1 MATRTGGVTDRD
13 HVVVVG
19 ASLAGTTFVDTLRR
33 RGFGGRVTL
42 VGAEP
47 HAAYNRPALSK
58 GVLAGTDDLADITL
72 PPLSCEVDER
82 IGTAAVALDQDRRE
96 IVLAGGDRIG
106 YDRLAITTGARARR
120 LADLGAADPGVD
132 ETTFRHLGDA
142 LALDRLLTARPHV
155 LVVGA
160 GILGMELA
168 SACLDRGSTVTLVDR
183 QPPLHAQLG
192 PYLAD
197 LLGAAAERRG
207 ARIAHDPGGVRL
219 RATADGTPIAELADG
234 RRFGGDLVLSAVGC
248 LPEVE
253 WLRSSG
259 LSVEG
264 GIAVD
269 TRCRVSTTV
278 VAAGDVAAFP
288 TARGPRRTPLWNA
301 ALEQARTAAAALLDG
316 DAAAPLVPDPL
327 FWTEQFGLKVRVS
340 GPMPAAGE
348 PTVVEGDSPV
358 DGGLLVGWP
367 GEPGS
372 AAAVN
377 RRIPITRLRA
387 LARPENITT

>member
-1 MATRTGGVTDRD
+1 M
-13 HVVVVG
+13 VVG
-19 ASLAGTTFVDTLRR
+19 ASLAGSTLVDTLRR
-33 RGFGGRVTL
+33 RGFGGDITL

-47 HAAYNRPALSK
+47 HVAYNRPALSK
-58 GVLAGTDDLADITL
+58 GVLAGTDSLADITL

-96 IVLAGGDRIG
+96 IVLAGGDRIR

-120 LADLGAADPGVD
+120 LADLGAADPGVV
-132 ETTFRHLGDA
+132 ETTFRDLDDA
-142 LALDRLLTARPHV
+142 LALDRLLAARPHV

-183 QPPLHAQLG
+183 QPPLRTQLG
-192 PYLAD
+192 PYLAE
-197 LLGAAAERRG
+197 LLRSAAERRG
-207 ARIAHDPGGVRL
+207 ALIADDPGGVRL
-219 RATADGTPIAELADG
+219 RATADGTPAAELSDG
-234 RRFGGDLVLSAVGC
+234 RRFEGDLVLSAVGC

-259 LSVEG
+259 MSVDG
-264 GIAVD
+264 GIAID
-269 TRCRVSTTV
+269 TRCRVSPTV

-288 TARGPRRTPLWNA
+288 TVQGPRRTPLWNA
-301 ALEQARTAAAALLDG
+301 AIEQARTAAAALLDG

-327 FWTEQFGLKVRVS
+327 FWTEQFGLKVRIS
-340 GPMPAAGE
+340 GPTPAVGD
-348 PTVVEGDSPV
+348 PTFVEGRSRA
-358 DGGLLVGWP
+358 DGGLLLGWP
-367 GEPGS
+367 GEPGT

-387 LARPENITT
+387 LTRPDNLIT